1 MKEKE
6 KVQPQAITH
15 IMKMDLLLK
24 SYYLLLLNH

>member
-1 MKEKE
+1 MKEKQ

-24 SYYLLLLNH
+24 SLITFYY

>member
-1 MKEKE
+1 MKKKQ

-24 SYYLLLLNH
+24 SFITFYY